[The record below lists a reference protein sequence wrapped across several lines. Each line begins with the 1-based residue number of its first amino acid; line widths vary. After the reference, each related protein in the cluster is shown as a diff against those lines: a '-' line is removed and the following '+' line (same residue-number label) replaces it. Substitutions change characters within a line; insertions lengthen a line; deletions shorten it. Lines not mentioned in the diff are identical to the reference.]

1 MDKEGSGAGKMAIPL
16 TQRSICP
23 NLCFFFSCATGGI
36 DDDIYIFP
44 QNYLLCHLKTPIWNW
59 QLLTKTPLTN
69 TPFRHA
75 KSPKASFFLLNKKCR
90 DFPHGLTPWDP
101 FFWARSD
108 RAAVAINEPENRAGW
123 WRIEEEI
130 EVKRSRS
137 QDLER
142 GRGCDQFFDSE
153 SRPRG
158 WYKKRLKL
166 TRFFRIKKSL
176 LAAQEELFWKWKVLD
191 KLLDFPIPCS
201 FNFCWV

>member
-23 NLCFFFSCATGGI
+23 NLCFFFPCATGGI

-142 GRGCDQFFDSE
+142 GRGCDQFSTPSPGHVGDTKSAWSWPVSLE
-153 SRPRG
+153 SKIAFSSTRRTI
-158 WYKKRLKL
+158 LKVKGPWQ
-166 TRFFRIKKSL
+166 TARFSYSL
-176 LAAQEELFWKWKVLD
+176 F
-191 KLLDFPIPCS
+191 F
-201 FNFCWV
+201 